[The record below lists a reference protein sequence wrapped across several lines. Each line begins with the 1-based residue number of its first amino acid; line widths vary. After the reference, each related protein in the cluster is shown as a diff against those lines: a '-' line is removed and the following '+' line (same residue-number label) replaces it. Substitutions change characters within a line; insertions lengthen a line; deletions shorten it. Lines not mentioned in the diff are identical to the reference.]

1 MNGSLDGDFRLS
13 YRHDRCRIISWY
25 SQHPVDG
32 ICFVPVLVY
41 SLVQIG
47 RSCGRCSYTRAP
59 FISVRPICFYMAA
72 RSIQKSIG
80 IEKKEKKK
88 NSIDD
93 YICVSLNL
101 CCISTRWY
109 LFPRWYEMKD
119 TVKIRRLEIFLYN
132 FGRINLT
139 KILGIGEIFGLK
151 NRWFRLGVNN
161 FWEYKNSYFFLWISI
176 FRLNSEQFWDY

>member
-1 MNGSLDGDFRLS
+1 MYACYMNGSLDGDFRLS

-80 IEKKEKKK
+80 IEKKEKEKK
-88 NSIDD
+88 KFDRRL
-93 YICVSLNL
+93 YL
-101 CCISTRWY
+101 CFVKSVLY
-109 LFPRWYEMKD
+109 FYEMISLSSL
-119 TVKIRRLEIFLYN
+119 VWNERHGENSQVGN
-132 FGRINLT
+132 FFIQLWKNKSYEDSGNWRNFRI
-139 KILGIGEIFGLK
+139 KK
-151 NRWFRLGVNN
+151 PMV
-161 FWEYKNSYFFLWISI
+161 
-176 FRLNSEQFWDY
+176 